1 MFSPFSISLFKIS
14 VLFRVSV
21 MSLSTAVSGLDQ
33 GFALLVTV
41 IPGPCPKTL
50 MMYSSEGE
58 GKYSD
63 LPGHL

>member
-1 MFSPFSISLFKIS
+1 MFSPFSISLSKIS

-21 MSLSTAVSGLDQ
+21 MSLSTVVSGLDQ
-33 GFALLVTV
+33 GFAVLVAV
-41 IPGPCPKTL
+41 IPVLYPKAL
-50 MMYSSEGE
+50 MMYNSEGE